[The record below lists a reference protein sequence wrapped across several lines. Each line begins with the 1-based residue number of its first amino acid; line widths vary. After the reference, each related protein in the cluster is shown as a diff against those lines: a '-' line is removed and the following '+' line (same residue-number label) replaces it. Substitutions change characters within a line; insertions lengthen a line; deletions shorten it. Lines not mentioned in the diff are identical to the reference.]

1 MVYRYVYEHDL
12 REALEL
18 VTRIAHSDETDE
30 GLLAMAGKLR
40 ASVQAR
46 LEETRD
52 EHEEE
57 DVTVQV
63 VEKEY
68 GGDRYLVDE
77 ATGDVYNE
85 DGEVTGQWADG
96 APVG

>member
-1 MVYRYVYEHDL
+1 M
-12 REALEL
+12 
-18 VTRIAHSDETDE
+18 
-30 GLLAMAGKLR
+30 AMAGKLR